1 MAHDFLQNMIIAKLS
16 QNKVVGI
23 VHPYPFFSL
32 FCEQLLVD
40 KAELRHHCNQ
50 GFILQKIRIFH
61 LCFLAHYRHFKLHL
75 IPHVELF
82 SENFHAYSVGEN
94 NEKIEI
100 AVDKDSFYKGYD
112 EGITLSSFTP
122 VCDSQS
128 NLILAQISNI
138 SLWHFFLQKQHCGL
152 SKARFKQGLLIVNY
166 KMIYSCITCKLF
178 SFNLS

>member
-1 MAHDFLQNMIIAKLS
+1 M
-16 QNKVVGI
+16 
-23 VHPYPFFSL
+23 
-32 FCEQLLVD
+32 
-40 KAELRHHCNQ
+40 
-50 GFILQKIRIFH
+50 FH
-61 LCFLAHYRHFKLHL
+61 SYRHFRLHL

-94 NEKIEI
+94 DEKIEI

-138 SLWHFFLQKQHCGL
+138 SLWHFSFGNNSLGYQKL
-152 SKARFKQGLLIVNY
+152 DSNKDYRL
-166 KMIYSCITCKLF
+166 
-178 SFNLS
+178 

>member
-1 MAHDFLQNMIIAKLS
+1 MQLESVIITIYQGCNHS
-16 QNKVVGI
+16 VETGI
-23 VHPYPFFSL
+23 Y
-32 FCEQLLVD
+32 
-40 KAELRHHCNQ
+40 R
-50 GFILQKIRIFH
+50 
-61 LCFLAHYRHFKLHL
+61 LCFLAHYRHFRLHL

-82 SENFHAYSVGEN
+82 SEDFHAYSVGED

-138 SLWHFFLQKQHCGL
+138 SLWHFFPSETTLCGL
-152 SKARFKQGLLIVNY
+152 SKARFEQRLLTVN
-166 KMIYSCITCKLF
+166 L
-178 SFNLS
+178 

>member
-1 MAHDFLQNMIIAKLS
+1 MQLESVIITIYQGCNHS
-16 QNKVVGI
+16 VETGI
-23 VHPYPFFSL
+23 Y
-32 FCEQLLVD
+32 
-40 KAELRHHCNQ
+40 R
-50 GFILQKIRIFH
+50 
-61 LCFLAHYRHFKLHL
+61 LCFLAHYRHFRLHL

-82 SENFHAYSVGEN
+82 SEDFHAYSVGED

-138 SLWHFFLQKQHCGL
+138 SLWHFFPSETTLCGL
-152 SKARFKQGLLIVNY
+152 SKARFEQRLLTV
-166 KMIYSCITCKLF
+166 IYSCITCKLF
-178 SFNLS
+178 LF